1 MIDFEVARDVSQP
14 ISDPGPSLLPSRA
27 AAVELD
33 LTLPEQSSRGLAA
46 LAVSSPLTQEGA
58 LMGTPRYMSPE
69 QFRGQPSDARS
80 DQFSFCIAL
89 NEAVCGQSRFAGA
102 AR

>member
-1 MIDFEVARDVSQP
+1 MMGGDGRARVMDFGVARDVSQP

-58 LMGTPRYMSPE
+58 LMGTDQAFSTPR
-69 QFRGQPSDARS
+69 RGGLSGSGRYLGGGS
-80 DQFSFCIAL
+80 L
-89 NEAVCGQSRFAGA
+89 GWAGC
-102 AR
+102 